1 MNSDRYG
8 LRVERLPP
16 PSHYRFPRH
25 RSCVTVSGRCHCAYD
40 NKLSL
45 TAPLLS
51 AVNPKPPLAFPS
63 RRCLDAA
70 LLPTFRTLAI
80 LPGTFSP
87 PIRGRSRQHSTP
99 TAVLYYPSAT
109 QTPPRAP
116 MCDAPPD
123 NFAPAAVS
131 TTASTPSNLRLTARE
146 GRLTVCGASSST
158 ESLSLHCITR
168 HPPFAVCPEWTPFL
182 CPCPPPLRA
191 LRHHRPSPSFITLS

>member
-1 MNSDRYG
+1 MAECCRLRLFSPPGMCLSLWLLTAHCVSRLHPQSLPTPSIAVHGFASLHSTVNSDRYG

-80 LPGTFSP
+80 LPGTFFP

-109 QTPPRAP
+109 LDP
-116 MCDAPPD
+116 
-123 NFAPAAVS
+123 
-131 TTASTPSNLRLTARE
+131 
-146 GRLTVCGASSST
+146 
-158 ESLSLHCITR
+158 LSLIPPVVHRSFLAIPAVLTR
-168 HPPFAVCPEWTPFL
+168 
-182 CPCPPPLRA
+182 
-191 LRHHRPSPSFITLS
+191 